1 MVCRLLFDEESGLRG
16 RLDLPSGTG
25 RLDLL
30 LPTGCPAKAAYA
42 ANPPPEALLDA
53 PFQIQSLCPDKYKKG
68 QVKQPGLFCISGR
81 LDLNQ
86 RLQVPQTCTLNP
98 CATARRPFGHLGK

>member
-1 MVCRLLFDEESGLRG
+1 MKNLTSVLLFDVERVVC
-16 RLDLPSGTG
+16 TG

-68 QVKQPGLFCISGR
+68 QVKQPG
-81 LDLNQ
+81 
-86 RLQVPQTCTLNP
+86 
-98 CATARRPFGHLGK
+98 